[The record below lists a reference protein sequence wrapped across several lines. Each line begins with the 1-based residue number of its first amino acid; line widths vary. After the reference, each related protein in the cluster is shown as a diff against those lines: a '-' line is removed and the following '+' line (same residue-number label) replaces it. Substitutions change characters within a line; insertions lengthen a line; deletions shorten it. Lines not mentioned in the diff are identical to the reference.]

1 MGSGH
6 TLLTLSAFMLL
17 SSVMV
22 NFYDL
27 TANAG
32 DAISSG
38 QDGIFLSTLTTSYIE
53 MAQGMAFDNITDTM
67 HVGLANAYSLTSPAG
82 LGPEWGE
89 DSLSEFNDFDDFDGY
104 SLDKEAGTSNRR
116 YRTEFTVH
124 YVDMT
129 DLEKVMN
136 SRTFVKRLD
145 MKTWRTFPASG
156 EAGVDTLRASFV
168 MGYFH
173 FD

>member
-53 MAQGMAFDNITDTM
+53 MAQGLAFDDITDTM
-67 HVGLANAYSLTSPAG
+67 HVGIANAFSLTSPTA

-116 YRTEFTVH
+116 YRTEFTVS

>member
-1 MGSGH
+1 MGSGN
-6 TLLTLSAFMLL
+6 TLITLAAFMLL
-17 SSVMV
+17 SSIIV
-22 NFYDL
+22 NFYGL
-27 TANAG
+27 TADAG

-38 QDGIFLSTLTTSYIE
+38 QDGIFLSTLTTSYVE
-53 MAQGMAFDNITDTM
+53 MAQGMAFDSITDTS
-67 HVGLANAYSLTSPAG
+67 HVALANAYSLTSPTG
-82 LGPEWGE
+82 LGPEYGE
-89 DSLSEFNDFDDFDGY
+89 DSLAEFNDFDDFNG
-104 SLDKEAGTSNRR
+104 LTLNKEAGTSNRR
-116 YRTEFTVH
+116 YRTEFKVF

-145 MKTWRTFPASG
+145 MKTYRTFPASQDP
-156 EAGVDTLRASFV
+156 VDTLRASFV

>member
-1 MGSGH
+1 MGSGN

-17 SSVMV
+17 STVMV
-22 NFYDL
+22 NFYEL
-27 TANAG
+27 TGNAG

-53 MAQGMAFDNITDTM
+53 MAQGMAFDCYTDTS
-67 HVGLANAYSLTSPAG
+67 HVAVANAYSLTSPTL
-82 LGPEWGE
+82 LGPEYGE
-89 DSLSEFNDFDDFDGY
+89 DSLAEYNDFDDFNGITLVKD
-104 SLDKEAGTSNRR
+104 AGTSNRR
-116 YRTEFTVH
+116 YRTEFRVF
-124 YVDMT
+124 YVDAT
-129 DLEKVMN
+129 DLERVMN

-145 MKTWRTFPASG
+145 MKTYRIYPASG
-156 EAGVDTLRASFV
+156 DPVDTLRASFV